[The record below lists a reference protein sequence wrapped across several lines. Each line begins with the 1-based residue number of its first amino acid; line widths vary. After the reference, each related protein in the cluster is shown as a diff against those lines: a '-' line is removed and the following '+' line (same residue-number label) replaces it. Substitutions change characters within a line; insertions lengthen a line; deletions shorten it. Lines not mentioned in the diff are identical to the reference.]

1 MRKLENLQMETLTGG
16 DGWDCAGAALGA
28 VGIAAGIVLTPATG
42 GLSAWAVAGALAGG
56 FGTGISL
63 GGCVQDIMF

>member
-1 MRKLENLQMETLTGG
+1 MNIEQLEIQEMENVTGG
-16 DGWDCAGAALGA
+16 SGWDCGGAALGA
-28 VGIAAGIVLTPATG
+28 IGLVAGVVLTPATG

-63 GGCVQDIMF
+63 DGCFSY